1 MTAWLPLSG
10 HVAKTL
16 LLAAG
21 LVGLGATANGESL
34 QITGYIGVLG
44 EWELTGNLTATGSDR
59 AKEFVGPVKM
69 LHVGYCTQD
78 GPEERTGE
86 IRVRLSGASPS
97 RMTAALIVNG
107 VECSYSGR
115 QTDTYTGM
123 LKCPDRRAVPLTIWL
138 KPEG

>member
-1 MTAWLPLSG
+1 MIARLPSPK
-10 HVAKTL
+10 HAASTL

-21 LVGLGATANGESL
+21 LVGLGATAHGESL

-44 EWELTGNLTATGSDR
+44 EWELTGSITAAGSDR
-59 AKEFVGPVKM
+59 TKEFVGPIKM

-86 IRVRLSGASPS
+86 LRVRLSGHSAS
-97 RMTAALIVNG
+97 RLTATLIVNG

-115 QTDTYTGM
+115 QSDSYTGM
-123 LKCPDRRAVPLTIWL
+123 LKCPGRRAVPLTLWL
-138 KPEG
+138 KPES

>member
-1 MTAWLPLSG
+1 MTAWLQSLGHAAKALPL
-10 HVAKTL
+10 V
-16 LLAAG
+16 AG
-21 LVGLGATANGESL
+21 LVGLVATANGESL

-59 AKEFVGPVKM
+59 EKEFVGPVKM

-86 IRVRLSGASPS
+86 IRVRLSGASSS
-97 RMTAALIVNG
+97 RLAATLIVNG

-115 QTDTYTGM
+115 QTDTYAGM
-123 LKCPDRRAVPLTIWL
+123 LKCPDRRAVPLTLWL
-138 KPEG
+138 KP